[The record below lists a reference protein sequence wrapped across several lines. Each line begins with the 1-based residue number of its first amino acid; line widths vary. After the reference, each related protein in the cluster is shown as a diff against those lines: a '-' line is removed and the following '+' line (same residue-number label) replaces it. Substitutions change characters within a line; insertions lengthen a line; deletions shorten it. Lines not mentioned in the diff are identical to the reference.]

1 MKVTLSWLKTLLK
14 ISPSA
19 KEIADRLTM
28 IGLEVE
34 EIETWGAPF
43 SGVVVGEIETV
54 EKIPN
59 ASKLLL
65 CKVNVGESVK
75 SIVCG
80 APNVKSGLRVAV
92 ALPGAVLSELGE
104 IRAVTIRGVLSE
116 GMICSEKELGLGN
129 DHSGILELDSTYR
142 VGEPLIPK
150 NADSVLTINVP
161 SNRADCLS
169 VWGIARELSVIYG
182 VPVHYPEIP
191 HFSPETSEMISP
203 PVQILAM
210 EDCPRYS
217 TQVIQN
223 VRIGPSPQWLKE
235 RLESV
240 GLHSINNVVDVTN
253 YVMWETGQPLHAFD
267 YDLLEGGGIVV
278 QKVNGPFQFVT
289 LDGETRQLE
298 PGDLLICDQKKPV
311 ALAGIMGGANSE
323 VSERTKAILLESAY
337 FHPVTIRKTA
347 KRLGI
352 SSEASQ
358 RFERGVDPN
367 GTVRALERA
376 VALIL
381 ECAGGEVKSPVVDVY
396 PAPIH
401 EAKIPL
407 RLERLSQV
415 VGIEVPKH
423 ETIRILTGLG
433 MKVEENKNQL
443 SVSVPTFR
451 PDLKR
456 EIDLIEEVIRHYGYD
471 RIEPKHISTHPLA
484 VPRNLEQECIEL
496 VRDVFT
502 GFGFREAL
510 CSSLVPK
517 QYTHVFTP
525 EIQPVEIKNPL
536 SPETAWLRTDLLPG
550 LLEVTQ
556 WNHRRLNYDIRFF
569 EVGRVFFKHGGENE
583 LPEERVYV
591 AGVLSTSEKIKKLW
605 KNAMPAV
612 DFYALKGMVLGFLE
626 RMHCVPVDLSA
637 FQRKGFASENTVAIQ
652 KNGQQIGWFGEI
664 EEEILQSFEI
674 QEKVFA
680 FEINIHSLMEWAFQ
694 VPRYVPIPRFP
705 PVRRDLCVV
714 VDEEV
719 PAGALLDTIR
729 KNSGNYLY
737 TVEVFD
743 MYKGPQLPE
752 GKKSLTFSLTFLSSE
767 RTLTE
772 NEIEPIFEKILK
784 TLENA
789 FSASL
794 RR

>member
-1 MKVTLSWLKTLLK
+1 MKVTLSWLNTLLN
-14 ISPSA
+14 IYASA

-59 ASKLLL
+59 ASKLFQ
-65 CKVNVGESVK
+65 CKVNIGESVK
-75 SIVCG
+75 TIVCG
-80 APNVKSGLRVAV
+80 APNVKPGLRVCV
-92 ALPGAVLSELGE
+92 ALPGAVLPTLGE
-104 IRAVTIRGVLSE
+104 IRPVTIRGVLSE
-116 GMICSEKELGLGN
+116 GMICSEKELGLGP
-129 DHSGILELDSTYR
+129 DHSGILELNRSYR
-142 VGEPLIPK
+142 VGEPFIPQ
-150 NADSVLTINVP
+150 NTDTIFTINVP

-182 VPVHYPEIP
+182 VPVQYPEIP
-191 HFSPETSEMISP
+191 RFSPDASGMISP
-203 PVQILAM
+203 PIQILAK

-217 TQVIQN
+217 TQIIQN

-267 YDLLEGGGIVV
+267 YDRLEGGGIVV
-278 QKVNGPFQFVT
+278 QKASGPFQFVT

-298 PGDLLICDQKKPV
+298 AGDLLICDLKKPV

-323 VSERTKAILLESAY
+323 VSESTKTILLESAY
-337 FHPVTIRKTA
+337 FHPMTIRKTA

-352 SSEASQ
+352 SSEASY

-396 PAPIH
+396 PSSIR
-401 EAKIPL
+401 ETKIAL
-407 RLERLSQV
+407 RQERLSKV
-415 VGIEVPKH
+415 LGTEVPKK

-433 MKVEENKNQL
+433 MKIEENENQL
-443 SVSVPTFR
+443 LVSVPTFR
-451 PDLKR
+451 PDVKR

-471 RIEPKHISTHPLA
+471 RIEPKPISMHPLA
-484 VPRNLEQECIEL
+484 VPRNVEQECIEL
-496 VRDVFT
+496 VRDVLS
-502 GFGFREAL
+502 GFGFREAM
-510 CSSLVPK
+510 CNSLVPK
-517 QYTHVFTP
+517 PYTELFTP
-525 EIQPVEIKNPL
+525 AVQPIEIKNPL

-550 LLEVTQ
+550 LLAVIQ
-556 WNHRRLNYDIRFF
+556 WNHHRLNFDIRFF
-569 EVGRVFFKHGGENE
+569 EVGRVFFKQEKDST

-591 AGVLSTSEKIKKLW
+591 AGVLSESNKIKKLW
-605 KNAMPAV
+605 KNAMPKL
-612 DFYALKGMVLGFLE
+612 DFYALKGMVFGFLE
-626 RMHCVPVDLSA
+626 RMHCLPVELSA
-637 FQRKGFASENTVAIQ
+637 FQGKGFILENTVSIQ
-652 KNGQQIGWFGEI
+652 KDGQQIGWFGEI
-664 EEEILQSFEI
+664 DEEILRFFEI
-674 QEKVFA
+674 EEEVFA
-680 FEINIHSLMEWAFQ
+680 FELDIRVLMRWVFQ
-694 VPRYVPIPRFP
+694 IPQYVPIPRFP

-714 VDEEV
+714 VDESI
-719 PAGALLDTIR
+719 PAGALLDLIR
-729 KNSGNYLY
+729 KEGGNYLHAA
-737 TVEVFD
+737 EVFD

-752 GKKSLTFSLTFLSSE
+752 GKKSVTFSLTFLSQE

-772 NEIEPIFEKILK
+772 NEVEPIFEKILK
-784 TLENA
+784 TLGNTY
-789 FSASL
+789 SASL